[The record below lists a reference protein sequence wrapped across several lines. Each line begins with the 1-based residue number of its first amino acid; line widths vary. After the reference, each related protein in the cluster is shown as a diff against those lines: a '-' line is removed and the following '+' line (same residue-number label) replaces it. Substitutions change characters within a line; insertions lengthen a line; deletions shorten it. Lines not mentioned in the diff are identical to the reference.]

1 MVTVTYF
8 HKPLTRNL
16 MPEKDVFSPASRFGS
31 KVGSGQHKSPGA
43 FSNTSRGR
51 AEGVPSL
58 PSNIR
63 VSRNAEEPAELKI
76 TGPEE

>member
-1 MVTVTYF
+1 
-8 HKPLTRNL
+8 
-16 MPEKDVFSPASRFGS
+16 MPEREVISPVTRKGS
-31 KVGSGQHKSPGA
+31 KVGSKQPISPGA
-43 FSNTSRGR
+43 RGDPSCCR